1 MTVFTKRVDLLNLE
15 KLTEFD
21 YLRGFSALAVIA
33 IHVLGFYSRIKNV
46 FFLQVGVSYVA
57 NLAIF
62 AVPSFVFISGLVLY
76 KNYDFFQIKW
86 SEFYKKRFYK
96 ILPIYLLFSFFYII
110 LLATKNF
117 MEIKSFDLNFGDI
130 IFKIFTGGAFYHL

>member
-1 MTVFTKRVDLLNLE
+1 MTVFTKRVDVLNLE

-86 SEFYKKRFYK
+86 AEFYKKRFYK